1 MKNFREKQVDGN
13 VAALLDELNKNFAKL
28 ADDLSAS
35 KASKGNLT
43 AANQLR
49 KELYDIRLWPQGS
62 IDARRLNLSWMTK
75 RCFCHRRYLAKE
87 FFFVRHQ

>member
-1 MKNFREKQVDGN
+1 MSFFDSRLIDRVIDWIFSLTQEVKNFREKQVDGN

-49 KELYDIRLWPQGS
+49 KELYDIRLWP
-62 IDARRLNLSWMTK
+62 
-75 RCFCHRRYLAKE
+75 
-87 FFFVRHQ
+87 

>member
-1 MKNFREKQVDGN
+1 MSFFDGWLIDRVIDWIFSLTQEVKNFREKQVDGN

-49 KELYDIRLWPQGS
+49 KELYDIRLWP
-62 IDARRLNLSWMTK
+62 
-75 RCFCHRRYLAKE
+75 
-87 FFFVRHQ
+87 

>member
-1 MKNFREKQVDGN
+1 MSFFDSRLIDRVIDWIFSLTQEVKNFREKQVDGN

-35 KASKGNLT
+35 KASKGNVT

-49 KELYDIRLWPQGS
+49 KELYDIRLWP
-62 IDARRLNLSWMTK
+62 
-75 RCFCHRRYLAKE
+75 
-87 FFFVRHQ
+87 

>member
-35 KASKGNLT
+35 KASKGNVT

-49 KELYDIRLWPQGS
+49 KELYDIRLWP
-62 IDARRLNLSWMTK
+62 
-75 RCFCHRRYLAKE
+75 
-87 FFFVRHQ
+87 

>member
-1 MKNFREKQVDGN
+1 MSFFDSRLIDRVIDWIFSLTQEVKNFREKQIDGN

-49 KELYDIRLWPQGS
+49 KELYDIRLWP
-62 IDARRLNLSWMTK
+62 
-75 RCFCHRRYLAKE
+75 
-87 FFFVRHQ
+87 

>member
-1 MKNFREKQVDGN
+1 MNVSFFDSRQIDRVIDWIFSLTQEVKNFREKQVDGN

-35 KASKGNLT
+35 KASKGNVT

-49 KELYDIRLWPQGS
+49 KELYDIRLWP
-62 IDARRLNLSWMTK
+62 
-75 RCFCHRRYLAKE
+75 
-87 FFFVRHQ
+87 

>member
-1 MKNFREKQVDGN
+1 MVFLKVLQMNVSFFDSRLIDRVIDWIFSLTQEVKNFREKQVDGN

-35 KASKGNLT
+35 KASKGNVT

-49 KELYDIRLWPQGS
+49 KELYDIRLWP
-62 IDARRLNLSWMTK
+62 
-75 RCFCHRRYLAKE
+75 
-87 FFFVRHQ
+87 

>member
-1 MKNFREKQVDGN
+1 MSFFDSRLIDRVIDWIFSLTQEVKNFREKQVDGN

-49 KELYDIRLWPQGS
+49 KELYDIRLLP
-62 IDARRLNLSWMTK
+62 
-75 RCFCHRRYLAKE
+75 
-87 FFFVRHQ
+87 